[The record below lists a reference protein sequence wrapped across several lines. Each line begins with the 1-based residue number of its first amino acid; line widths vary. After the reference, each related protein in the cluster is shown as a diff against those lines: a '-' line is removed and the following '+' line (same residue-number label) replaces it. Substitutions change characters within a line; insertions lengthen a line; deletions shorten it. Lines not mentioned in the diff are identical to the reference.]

1 MAQFNFD
8 KDLLKRSAIDFATF
22 KAEQQIRQ
30 ITPDFRGSTLA
41 NSNFEE
47 ENFDKTSLFGT
58 PVFSNFE
65 IKAGEYTDLEGNII
79 QFEGIRIDNIMFD
92 VTQERNIVR
101 TQISGRN
108 GTIKQFISDG
118 DLVINCNG
126 ELTGRTVQENN
137 GFSLSWLVGAPEE
150 EVRKLKAITS
160 VPREIE
166 VISEFLDFFNVTT
179 VVISQPSFSQ
189 KEGSREG
196 ILFQMQMYSD
206 TPIELK

>member
-1 MAQFNFD
+1 MAQFNFNLD
-8 KDLLKRSAIDFATF
+8 ALISTQARTFTDF
-22 KAEQQIRQ
+22 KASVLGNANNEQE
-30 ITPDFRGSTLA
+30 S
-41 NSNFEE
+41 
-47 ENFDKTSLFGT
+47 FDKTSLFGT

-65 IKAGEYTDLEGNII
+65 IKAGEYTDLEGNVI

-92 VTQERNIVR
+92 VAQERNIVR

-118 DLVINCNG
+118 DLVINCSG
-126 ELTGRTVQENN
+126 ELTGRTIQENS
-137 GFSLSWLVGAPEE
+137 GFSLSWLIGAPEE
-150 EVRKLKAITS
+150 EVRKLKAIAS

>member
-22 KAEQQIRQ
+22 KANQQIRQ
-30 ITPDFRGSTLA
+30 ITPDFRGSSLA

-101 TQISGRN
+101 TQISGRD

>member
-30 ITPDFRGSTLA
+30 ITPDFRASTFA
-41 NSNFEE
+41 NSVFEE

-118 DLVINCNG
+118 DLVINCSG

-137 GFSLSWLVGAPEE
+137 GFSLSWLIGAPEE